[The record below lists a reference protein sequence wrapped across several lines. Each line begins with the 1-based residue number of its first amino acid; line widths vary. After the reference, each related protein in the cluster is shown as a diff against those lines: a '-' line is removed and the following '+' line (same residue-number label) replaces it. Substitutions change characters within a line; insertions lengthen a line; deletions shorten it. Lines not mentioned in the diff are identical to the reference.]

1 MGDRILSP
9 EDIPKSL
16 WNGDNLLYLPRALR
30 DVYRKILD
38 SIDKLEEACKDSPRG
53 SIGGDTLEET
63 DLHFVHSFDGSCARV
78 ELAMLDPK
86 DELENASDSFVQ
98 AFSGGRV
105 RLLDIPCGCGAA
117 SAALLATVSELR
129 RQNVL
134 PREPLDVIVTGG
146 DKSDPARNYAELV
159 FGELKESLRNQGI
172 FVSVS
177 FHSWDVMDAA
187 STTSLLDQWL
197 SNQDC
202 DRFFLLIA
210 NFSGILG
217 NEGKIKKANERLGE
231 VIRWTGARKSTIA
244 WIEPQTKKAR
254 RMSVNDVLGR
264 VFECLRVWS
273 YEPTDFGK
281 ELTSESKYA
290 HPVCKGKTTPNVRL
304 LLYRME
310 RPRR

>member
-1 MGDRILSP
+1 MADRILSP
-9 EDIPKSL
+9 EDVPKSL
-16 WNGDNLLYLPRALR
+16 WNGDNFLYLPRALR
-30 DVYRKILD
+30 DVYRKTLD
-38 SIDKLEEACKDSPRG
+38 SIGKLEEACRDTPGG
-53 SIGGDTLEET
+53 SIGGDTQEET
-63 DLHFVHSFDGSCARV
+63 NLHFVHSFDGSCARV

-86 DELENASDSFVQ
+86 DELEKASDFFLQ

-105 RLLDIPCGCGAA
+105 RLLDIPCGCGAS

-172 FVSVS
+172 FVSAS
-177 FHSWDVMDAA
+177 FHSWDVMDEA
-187 STTSLLDQWL
+187 STTPLLDQWL

-210 NFSGILG
+210 NFSGVLS
-217 NEGKIKKANERLGE
+217 NTGKIKKANVPLGE
-231 VIRWTGARKSTIA
+231 VMRWTGARKAAIA
-244 WIEPQTKKAR
+244 WIEPQTKKAN
-254 RMSVNDVLGR
+254 RMSRNAVLGR
-264 VFECLRVWS
+264 VFEWLRIWS
-273 YEPTDFGK
+273 YEPKRFGE

-290 HPVCKGKTTPNVRL
+290 HPVCKDKTPTVRL

-310 RPRR
+310 SPRR